1 MCETDCTGTDQKDDL
16 LSRRMAHVGL
26 NAERL
31 NPGDLGVLDEIRRS
45 CPSCED
51 PERCAADLSA
61 NMREPGWESWDEYC
75 PNAARLRILAALTM
89 FPA

>member
-1 MCETDCTGTDQKDDL
+1 MCDRDCTGTDRKDDL

-26 NAERL
+26 NTERL
-31 NPGDLGVLDEIRRS
+31 NAHDLGVLNEIRRS

-51 PERCAADLSA
+51 PGRCAKDLSA
-61 NMREPGWESWDEYC
+61 NVPEPGWEDWDEYC